1 MGWEVVDWCGGRIDV
16 VGGGRLVRWEVVDW
30 WGGKWLICGVGGG

>member
-1 MGWEVVDWCGGRIDV
+1 MWWSIDV

-30 WGGKWLICGVGGG
+30 WGGKWLICEVGGG